1 MKILCHRFYVADEIP
16 EIDVTTTHVLSPS
29 PYEVSSPTIPGH
41 DGPPSIHAF
50 PMNVATNLTIRL
62 PGTPL
67 DKDIAC
73 SAGAEGESRSEGSLN
88 DFQKRKL
95 LSCNNLLMFHIFC

>member
-73 SAGAEGESRSEGSLN
+73 SAGAESESRSGGSSD
-88 DFQKRKL
+88 DFQKKET
-95 LSCNNLLMFHIFC
+95 FIV